1 MTTAM
6 QEQLTFCAFRLSKAK
21 RLALENAPN
30 IRKRLKY
37 CPTIDDFLYTGG
49 PSLHYELEHF
59 ANIKSQRFCMAYLCH
74 MCRCWLSNVNL
85 GMTHAI
91 YPSLCRSAK
100 STLDD
105 IATFHHFDSRVTP
118 FSAIR
123 NNLAAVNASRQGHNG
138 ILFCPGCPTYVSTTK
153 NCLPHHWAFT
163 AAIGRC
169 PHTHTDPIPGTCLY
183 KPALFHCPDCDS
195 EEDDANALRT
205 ECINQSRHTEK
216 WAVLCYMLVVRQ
228 FHLSKSLLAV
238 HGGLRNFNGPL
249 ASLRKSPVISL
260 IQSYLPTPEPLHR
273 M

>member
-1 MTTAM
+1 M
-6 QEQLTFCAFRLSKAK
+6 QEQVTFCAFRLSKAK

-37 CPTIDDFLYTGG
+37 CATIDDFLYTGG
-49 PSLHYELEHF
+49 PNLHYELEHF

-105 IATFHHFDSRVTP
+105 IATFHHFDTRVTP

-138 ILFCPGCPTYVSTTK
+138 LLFCPGCPTYVSITK
-153 NCLPHHWAFT
+153 NCLPHHWACCNWPLPSYS
-163 AAIGRC
+163 RR
-169 PHTHTDPIPGTCLY
+169 PH
-183 KPALFHCPDCDS
+183 
-195 EEDDANALRT
+195 
-205 ECINQSRHTEK
+205 SRHMPIQTS
-216 WAVLCYMLVVRQ
+216 AI
-228 FHLSKSLLAV
+228 SLP
-238 HGGLRNFNGPL
+238 GLR
-249 ASLRKSPVISL
+249 LRRRRS
-260 IQSYLPTPEPLHR
+260 QYLTY
-273 M
+273 